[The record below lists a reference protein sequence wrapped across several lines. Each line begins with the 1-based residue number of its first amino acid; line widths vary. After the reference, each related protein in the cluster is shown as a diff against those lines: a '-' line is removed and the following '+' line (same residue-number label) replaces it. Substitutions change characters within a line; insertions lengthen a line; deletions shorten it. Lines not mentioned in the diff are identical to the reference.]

1 MAAKSELKTGLLRA
15 TASIVLWI
23 CLLGAL
29 LLCLSPLAGGSGIA
43 VAYGLGIAVAGL
55 LSFSSLTV
63 VATMAEDIRA
73 LRDSSEPTD
82 QPKTTVELSNGT
94 ATTNEIQTEEKE
106 VGGISGSA
114 DVILVVLAL
123 SLLLLVG
130 VAVILAYV

>member
-1 MAAKSELKTGLLRA
+1 MVAKSELKTGLLRA

-29 LLCLSPLAGGSGIA
+29 LLCLSPLAGGPGIA

-73 LRDSSEPTD
+73 LRESSQPTD
-82 QPKTTVELSNGT
+82 QPKTTVEAPNKPP
-94 ATTNEIQTEEKE
+94 TTNEIRTEEKE

-114 DVILVVLAL
+114 DVILIVLAL
-123 SLLLLVG
+123 SLLLLIG

>member
-1 MAAKSELKTGLLRA
+1 MVTKSELKTGLLRA
-15 TASIVLWI
+15 TASVVLWI

-29 LLCLSPLAGGSGIA
+29 MLCISPLLGGPGIA

-82 QPKTTVELSNGT
+82 QPKTTVEPSNGPP
-94 ATTNEIQTEEKE
+94 TTNEIRTEEKE

-114 DVILVVLAL
+114 DVVLIVLAL
-123 SLLLLVG
+123 LLLLLIG
-130 VAVILAYV
+130 LAVIFAYV